1 MKDRELWKEIY
12 RKYAKRMLS
21 VCMRYAPGRE
31 QAEDMMHDGFIQVF
45 RSLDKFTDR
54 GEGSM
59 RAWMERVMINTC
71 LQQLRK
77 KDLLRNSSLVEA
89 EKEPADDDSLETAAE
104 RIPAPVLRG
113 FIQELPPGYRAVFN
127 LYVFEGMS
135 HKEIAEK
142 LNIKEKTSSS
152 QLYRAKCLL
161 ASQIKEYERKQQ

>member
-1 MKDRELWKEIY
+1 MRDRELWKEIY
-12 RKYAKRMLS
+12 QKYARRMLT

-31 QAEDMMHDGFIQVF
+31 QAEDMMHDGFMQVF

-54 GEGSM
+54 GEGSL

-71 LQQLRK
+71 LQHLRK
-77 KDLLRNSSLVEA
+77 KDLLKNSSLVEE
-89 EKEPADDDSLETAAE
+89 EKEPAVDGSLEAAAE
-104 RIPAPVLRG
+104 RVPGTVLRS
-113 FIQELPPGYRAVFN
+113 FIQQLPPGYRAVFS
-127 LYVFEGMS
+127 LYVFEGMN
-135 HKEIAEK
+135 HKEIARE

>member
-12 RKYAKRMLS
+12 RKYAKRMLT

-54 GEGSM
+54 GEGSL

-89 EKEPADDDSLETAAE
+89 EKEPADDDSLEAAAE

-135 HKEIAEK
+135 HKEIAGT

>member
-12 RKYAKRMLS
+12 RKYAKRMLT

-77 KDLLRNSSLVEA
+77 KDLLRNSSLVEV
-89 EKEPADDDSLETAAE
+89 EKEPADDDSLEAAAE

-161 ASQIKEYERKQQ
+161 ASQIKEYERKHQ

>member
-12 RKYAKRMLS
+12 RKYAKRMLT

-77 KDLLRNSSLVEA
+77 KDLLRNSSLVEV
-89 EKEPADDDSLETAAE
+89 EKEPADDDSLEAAAE

>member
-12 RKYAKRMLS
+12 RKYAKRMLT

-77 KDLLRNSSLVEA
+77 KDLLRNSSLVEV
-89 EKEPADDDSLETAAE
+89 EKEPADDDSLEAAAE

-135 HKEIAEK
+135 HKKIAEK

-161 ASQIKEYERKQQ
+161 ASQIKEYERKHQ

>member
-12 RKYAKRMLS
+12 RKYAKRMLT

-77 KDLLRNSSLVEA
+77 KDLLRNSSLVEV
-89 EKEPADDDSLETAAE
+89 EKEPADDDSLEAAAE
-104 RIPAPVLRG
+104 SIPAPVLRG

-135 HKEIAEK
+135 HKKIAEK

-161 ASQIKEYERKQQ
+161 ASQIKEYERKHQ

>member
-1 MKDRELWKEIY
+1 
-12 RKYAKRMLS
+12 
-21 VCMRYAPGRE
+21 
-31 QAEDMMHDGFIQVF
+31 
-45 RSLDKFTDR
+45 
-54 GEGSM
+54 
-59 RAWMERVMINTC
+59 MINTC

-77 KDLLRNSSLVEA
+77 KDLLRNSSLVDA
-89 EKEPADDDSLETAAE
+89 EKEPADDDSLEAAAE

-135 HKEIAEK
+135 HKKIAEK

-161 ASQIKEYERKQQ
+161 ASQIKEYERKHQ

>member
-12 RKYAKRMLS
+12 RKYAKRMLT

-89 EKEPADDDSLETAAE
+89 EKEPADDDSLEAAAE

-161 ASQIKEYERKQQ
+161 ASQIKEYERKHQ